1 MGRGGLERST
11 APSDSRGVVQEPG
24 IRPARALPYELH
36 VRGKLDSMDG
46 VMNIYFGN
54 TGKVAAVYQV
64 YSGDGQSAPR
74 TYTVAPDTELS
85 DRWNLTANGKTEYK
99 LSVFGPNA
107 FLRVFK
113 GSISRSG
120 EANLVTSVIYDICND
135 AVILGIANHG
145 EESIEVSVVNNYSKK
160 ITSYALKRDREVSE
174 FSPLHCSFGW
184 YDFTIT
190 TRSDPSFE
198 RRLAGHLETGR
209 DSMTDPAI
217 GTALV
222 SAP

>member
-1 MGRGGLERST
+1 MIGLKHARSLESKGKYDQWVPNKGT
-11 APSDSRGVVQEPG
+11 TTMAHLVRSDIPFHY
-24 IRPARALPYELH
+24 ALA
-36 VRGKLDSMDG
+36 D
-46 VMNIYFGN
+46 
-54 TGKVAAVYQV
+54 
-64 YSGDGQSAPR
+64 
-74 TYTVAPDTELS
+74 
-85 DRWNLTANGKTEYK
+85 
-99 LSVFGPNA
+99 A
-107 FLRVFK
+107 F
-113 GSISRSG
+113 
-120 EANLVTSVIYDICND
+120 TICD
-135 AVILGIANHG
+135 ADLGIANHG
-145 EESIEVSVVNNYSKK
+145 EESIEVNVVNNYSKK

-174 FSPLHCSFGW
+174 FSPLHSSFGW